1 MHLWKNSKSTSL
13 ILIFFATFV
22 FFGVK
27 IACYDVSCW
36 SQIDEFGPINV
47 HYTAKLRNQANTI
60 LNLIRKLALWY
71 LVYISY
77 KKLFFNHYIWVLRLS
92 GAAKLSPRGFCDNDP
107 IIWRGSLFASALSR
121 EESRHYL
128 ESRCANK
135 LNLSNNGGTDS
146 RARGRGRV
154 LKEWERCFF
163 FLQNRQLGFNQ
174 FLFTAIVQYSCCCQ
188 GGQCRNCR
196 ARKLAGMDSFLLI
209 CRSVPIDKKEIVERF
224 EMG

>member
-1 MHLWKNSKSTSL
+1 MYQFILNLKS
-13 ILIFFATFV
+13 FFATFV
-22 FFGVK
+22 CF
-27 IACYDVSCW
+27 W
-36 SQIDEFGPINV
+36 SENCLLWRFLLESNTWIW
-47 HYTAKLRNQANTI
+47 ANKCSLYSKAASSTI

-71 LVYISY
+71 PVYISY

-92 GAAKLSPRGFCDNDP
+92 GAANFSPRGFCDNDP

-163 FLQNRQLGFNQ
+163 FLQNRQIGFNR
-174 FLFTAIVQYSCCCQ
+174 FLFTAIVQYSGGCQ
-188 GGQCRNCR
+188 EGQCRNCR
-196 ARKLAGMDSFLLI
+196 G
-209 CRSVPIDKKEIVERF
+209 KKIS
-224 EMG
+224 

>member
-1 MHLWKNSKSTSL
+1 MHVQKNSKRTSL
-13 ILIFFATFV
+13 ILIFLPPLFV
-22 FFGVK
+22 FGVK

-36 SQIDEFGPINV
+36 SQIPEFGPINV
-47 HYTAKLRNQANTI
+47 HYTAKLRHQPNTI

-71 LVYISY
+71 PVYISY

-92 GAAKLSPRGFCDNDP
+92 GAANFSPRGFCDNDP

-146 RARGRGRV
+146 RAGGGG
-154 LKEWERCFF
+154 
-163 FLQNRQLGFNQ
+163 GF
-174 FLFTAIVQYSCCCQ
+174 
-188 GGQCRNCR
+188 
-196 ARKLAGMDSFLLI
+196 
-209 CRSVPIDKKEIVERF
+209 
-224 EMG
+224 